1 MLTEAAKILKKI
13 GDNQSLEECYN
24 LMKNFGISVKG
35 WKLKS
40 LRKNSLYK
48 YTFTV
53 LFNFAGIWNAWS
65 CPKLVCLWNLTIENK
80 LFNDC
85 KA

>member
-35 WKLKS
+35 
-40 LRKNSLYK
+40 
-48 YTFTV
+48 
-53 LFNFAGIWNAWS
+53 
-65 CPKLVCLWNLTIENK
+65 
-80 LFNDC
+80 
-85 KA
+85 